1 MKESLDTSF
10 SVMLSKSDIFIIL
23 DCLRAG
29 SMEPVT
35 GLIASS
41 LLISAFVS
49 ISNKIIS
56 LSNGAQLIVS
66 NLSLLFF
73 NLLIIFKE

>member
-35 GLIASS
+35 GLIEHLERELSRRDTF
-41 LLISAFVS
+41 LRLIAEENRRPDFLVG
-49 ISNKIIS
+49 I
-56 LSNGAQLIVS
+56 
-66 NLSLLFF
+66 
-73 NLLIIFKE
+73 